1 MERTM
6 EYRKGCYIY
15 MENSLSLKCYI
26 LLKGQIILKNRQF
39 GNLCV
44 KEGAVFGLA
53 SFASDSKYRETA
65 IANTDC
71 EVLEFDSKGIQKYI
85 MENKDIRESIFT
97 HIVEFLKVIN
107 RRIELKSV
115 QSDDDLAQK
124 IYDGFMY
131 FYKHNQMDKS
141 QELFERLKVK
151 YENTDYYRKALIILK
166 QYECNNKDDS
176 EGQETIQELDTLLM
190 RI

>member
-1 MERTM
+1 
-6 EYRKGCYIY
+6 
-15 MENSLSLKCYI
+15 
-26 LLKGQIILKNRQF
+26 
-39 GNLCV
+39 
-44 KEGAVFGLA
+44 
-53 SFASDSKYRETA
+53 
-65 IANTDC
+65 
-71 EVLEFDSKGIQKYI
+71 
-85 MENKDIRESIFT
+85 
-97 HIVEFLKVIN
+97 
-107 RRIELKSV
+107 
-115 QSDDDLAQK
+115 
-124 IYDGFMY
+124 MY